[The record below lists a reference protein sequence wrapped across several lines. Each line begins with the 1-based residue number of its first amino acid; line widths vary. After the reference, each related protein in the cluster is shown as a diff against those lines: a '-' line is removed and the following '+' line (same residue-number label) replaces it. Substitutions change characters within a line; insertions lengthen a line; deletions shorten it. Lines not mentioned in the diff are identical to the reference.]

1 MLLSVLNTLKN
12 HKIRK
17 EVVYKLDV
25 KDFLIDE
32 ESTMINA
39 MELLD
44 KLAKKVLFVV
54 RDKNFVGAI
63 TDGDIRRW
71 ILKKGNLDAKVKD
84 VANYNPKYLYEGE
97 RYLAKDLMKKYSI
110 EALPILN
117 KENDV
122 TSIIFWNDEEV
133 EPKKTLNI
141 PVVIMAGGLGT
152 RLYPYTK
159 ILPKPLIPIGEI
171 PIVEHIMN
179 RFNQYISNEF
189 FLVVN
194 HKKNMIKA
202 YFNEIEKD
210 YKVNYIDEEE
220 PLGTG
225 GGLSLL
231 KGKIV
236 STFILSNCDILIE
249 EDYEKIYDFHKKE
262 NNLITMVCSL
272 KNIKIPYGVI
282 EISETGEIEQIREK
296 PELSF
301 FTNTGMYIVE
311 PKAINELEDNR
322 AIGFPDIIEKY
333 KQNGEKI
340 GVYPISEN
348 SWLDM
353 GQLDEMEK
361 MKKRLEK

>member
-1 MLLSVLNTLKN
+1 M
-12 HKIRK
+12 
-17 EVVYKLDV
+17 DV

-32 ESTMINA
+32 ECTMVKA
-39 MELLD
+39 MEHLG
-44 KLAKKVLFVV
+44 KVAKKVLFVAK
-54 RDKNFVGAI
+54 DGQFVAAL

-71 ILKKGNLDAKVKD
+71 ILKKGNLEAKVKD
-84 VANYNPKYLYEGE
+84 IANYNPKYLYKKDKA
-97 RYLAKDLMKKYSI
+97 LAKEYMKKHSI

-117 KENDV
+117 KEND
-122 TSIIFWNDEEV
+122 IISVVLWNDEEI
-133 EPKKTLNI
+133 EPKRTLDA
-141 PVVIMAGGLGT
+141 PVVIMAGGLGA

-171 PIVEHIMN
+171 PIVEHIIN
-179 RFNQYISNEF
+179 RFNKYGSNQF

-210 YKVNYIDEEE
+210 YEVNYADEDQ

-231 KGKIV
+231 KGKIDD
-236 STFILSNCDILIE
+236 TFILSNCDILIE
-249 EDYEKIYDFHKKE
+249 EDYEKIYNYHKE
-262 NNLITMVCSL
+262 EHNLITMVCSL

-282 EISETGEIEQIREK
+282 EISETGEIEKMREK
-296 PELSF
+296 PEFSF

-311 PKAINELEDNR
+311 PRVIEEIEENK

-333 KQNGEKI
+333 KVAGEKI
-340 GVYPISEN
+340 GVFPISEY

-353 GQLDEMEK
+353 GQLDEMEE
-361 MKKRLEK
+361 MRKRLDVD

>member
-1 MLLSVLNTLKN
+1 M
-12 HKIRK
+12 
-17 EVVYKLDV
+17 DV
-25 KDFLIDE
+25 KEFLIDE
-32 ESTMINA
+32 ESSMLEA
-39 MELLD
+39 MALLD
-44 KLAKKVLFVV
+44 KIAKKVLFVV
-54 RDKNFVGAI
+54 KDGRFAAAI

-71 ILKKGNLDAKVKD
+71 ILKKGNLDAKVKEI
-84 VANYNPKYLYEGE
+84 ANYSPKYIYEKNKAS
-97 RYLAKDLMKKYSI
+97 AKDYMRKYSI
-110 EALPILN
+110 EALPVLN
-117 KENDV
+117 EEEDIV
-122 TSIIFWNDEEV
+122 SVMLWNDEEI
-133 EPKKTLNI
+133 EREGKLQA

-159 ILPKPLIPIGEI
+159 VLPKPLIPIGEI
-171 PIVEHIMN
+171 PIVEHIIN
-179 RFNQYISNEF
+179 RFNQCGSNQF

-210 YKVNYIDEEE
+210 YEVNYADEDA

-231 KGKIV
+231 KGKID
-236 STFILSNCDILIE
+236 STFVLTNCDIIIE
-249 EDYEKIYDFHKKE
+249 EDYERIYNYHKKE
-262 NNLITMVCSL
+262 KNLITMVCSL

-282 EISETGEIEQIREK
+282 EISEAGEIEKMKEK
-296 PELSF
+296 PEFSF

-311 PKAINELEDNR
+311 PQIIEELEDNMSV
-322 AIGFPDIIEKY
+322 GFPDIIEKY

-348 SWLDM
+348 AWLDM

-361 MKKRLEK
+361 MRRRLERDE

>member
-1 MLLSVLNTLKN
+1 M
-12 HKIRK
+12 
-17 EVVYKLDV
+17 DV

-32 ESTMINA
+32 NCTIFEA

-44 KLAKKVLFVV
+44 KVAKKVLFVI
-54 RDKNFVGAI
+54 REEQFVAAI

-84 VANYNPKYLYEGE
+84 IANYNPKYLYEKE
-97 RYLAKDLMKKYSI
+97 KSSARKLMKKYSI

-117 KENDV
+117 EEND
-122 TSIIFWNDEEV
+122 IISVVLWNDKEI
-133 EPKKTLNI
+133 EPKRTLTA

-171 PIVEHIMN
+171 PIAEHIIN
-179 RFNQYISNEF
+179 RFHYHGCCKF

-210 YKVNYIDEEE
+210 YDIFYLDEDQ

-231 KGKIV
+231 KGRIN

-249 EDYEKIYDFHKKE
+249 ESYEKIYNYHKKE
-262 NNLITMVCSL
+262 KNLITMVCSL
-272 KNIKIPYGVI
+272 KKIKIPYGVI
-282 EISETGEIEQIREK
+282 EISEAGEILEMREK
-296 PELSF
+296 PEVSF

-311 PKAINELEDNR
+311 PQVIEELEDNKPV
-322 AIGFPDIIEKY
+322 GFPDIIEKY
-333 KQNGEKI
+333 KDVGERI
-340 GVYPISEN
+340 GVYPISESN
-348 SWLDM
+348 WLDM
-353 GQLDEMEK
+353 GQMDEMEE
-361 MKKRLEK
+361 MRKRLEV